1 MKKKYGT
8 SLIIG
13 NGFDLNLGMV
23 TDYRSFFKKLKADG
37 FFTKHTNNPLLQFI
51 NAKGEKEKWYD
62 FEGIIQEYAT
72 RGEQAVNLKMI
83 DKLLPIID
91 KALELDEESFEEIKG
106 YKHLC
111 GIVLEF
117 DSVIEYT
124 SKNNYLDFAADY
136 DIREKCVYI
145 KKALSQYSEEQRD
158 LVKEAMRLL
167 KDELVAFL
175 KSAKINNEENSL
187 AFMIF
192 FSIMGI
198 YDAGYKGLTMKLSD
212 YSKKYQ
218 GSFPDFKIVS
228 FNYTDTIS
236 NLVKFLQR
244 IKFDS
249 RIDLETDDLKENFY
263 RIHGALDSEV
273 IFGIDSECDI
283 PNAFISLRKSNH
295 ISINAKQ
302 RFSDIIENSK
312 RIIIFGHSIYG
323 IDYEYYADFLEKNKD
338 TEVVVIYHNEDG
350 KKEFE
355 NEMENRGVMR
365 SINYEYIVISDHFFE
380 FCKNIAE
387 EQQLFLKRKS
397 KGRTDLYILTS
408 FIFIRYYHF
417 NPIFLNLFE
426 QNGIE
431 MLMLPDNINRAV

>member
-72 RGEQAVNLKMI
+72 RSEQAVYLKMI
-83 DKLLPIID
+83 DKLLPLID
-91 KALELDEESFEEIKG
+91 KALDIDEESFKEIKG

-111 GIVLEF
+111 GIVPEF

-124 SKNNYLDFAADY
+124 IKNNYLDFVADN

-145 KKALSQYSEEQRD
+145 KKALSQYNEEQRD

-167 KDELVAFL
+167 KDELVVFL
-175 KSAKINNEENSL
+175 KSAKINDEEKSV

-198 YDAGYKGLTMKLSD
+198 YAAGYKGLTMKLSD
-212 YSKKYQ
+212 YSKKCQ
-218 GSFPDFKIVS
+218 GIFPDFKIVS

-236 NLVKFLQR
+236 NLVVYLQC

-249 RIDLETDDLKENFY
+249 RIDLETNDLKENFY
-263 RIHGALDSEV
+263 RIHGALGSEV

-312 RIIIFGHSIYG
+312 RIIIFGHSIYD
-323 IDYEYYADFLEKNKD
+323 IDYEYYADFLKKNKD
-338 TEVVVIYHNEDG
+338 TEVVVLYHNEKG

-355 NEMENRGVMR
+355 NELENKGVTR
-365 SINYEYIVISDHFFE
+365 KINYEYIVVSDHFLE

-387 EQQLFLKRKS
+387 EQQLF
-397 KGRTDLYILTS
+397 
-408 FIFIRYYHF
+408 
-417 NPIFLNLFE
+417 FE
-426 QNGIE
+426 KE
-431 MLMLPDNINRAV
+431 K

>member
-8 SLIIG
+8 TLIIG

-23 TDYRSFFKKLKADG
+23 TDYGSFFKKLSADG

-51 NAKGEKEKWYD
+51 KAKGEKEKWYD

-72 RGEQAVNLKMI
+72 RSEQAVNLKMI

-91 KALELDEESFEEIKG
+91 KALELDEESFKKIKG

-244 IKFDS
+244 VKFDS

-387 EQQLFLKRKS
+387 EQQLF
-397 KGRTDLYILTS
+397 
-408 FIFIRYYHF
+408 
-417 NPIFLNLFE
+417 FE
-426 QNGIE
+426 KE
-431 MLMLPDNINRAV
+431 K

>member
-23 TDYRSFFKKLKADG
+23 TDYGSFFKKLSADG

-51 NAKGEKEKWYD
+51 KAKGEKEKWYD

-72 RGEQAVNLKMI
+72 RSEQAVNLKMI

-323 IDYEYYADFLEKNKD
+323 IDYEYYADFLEKNKE

-380 FCKNIAE
+380 FCKNIVE
-387 EQQLFLKRKS
+387 EQQLF
-397 KGRTDLYILTS
+397 
-408 FIFIRYYHF
+408 
-417 NPIFLNLFE
+417 FE
-426 QNGIE
+426 KE
-431 MLMLPDNINRAV
+431 K

>member
-13 NGFDLNLGMV
+13 NGFDLNLGIV

-72 RGEQAVNLKMI
+72 RSEQAVNLKMI

-91 KALELDEESFEEIKG
+91 KALDIDEESFRIIKG

-111 GIVLEF
+111 GIVSEF
-117 DSVIEYT
+117 DSVIKYT
-124 SKNNYLDFAADY
+124 SKNNYLDFAADK

-175 KSAKINNEENSL
+175 KSAKINDEEKSV
-187 AFMIF
+187 ASMIF

-198 YDAGYKGLTMKLSD
+198 YAAGYKGLTMKLSD

-387 EQQLFLKRKS
+387 EQQLF
-397 KGRTDLYILTS
+397 
-408 FIFIRYYHF
+408 
-417 NPIFLNLFE
+417 FE
-426 QNGIE
+426 KE
-431 MLMLPDNINRAV
+431 K

>member
-23 TDYRSFFKKLKADG
+23 TDYRSFFNKLNSDDFFAKHAD
-37 FFTKHTNNPLLQFI
+37 NPLLQFI
-51 NAKGEKEKWYD
+51 KAKGEKENWYD

-72 RGEQAVNLKMI
+72 RGEQAKYLKMI
-83 DKLLPIID
+83 QELLPRINGALGVEED
-91 KALELDEESFEEIKG
+91 SFKAIKIYRPLSAIAPELD
-106 YKHLC
+106 
-111 GIVLEF
+111 GIVQYTLSNTYIEF
-117 DSVIEYT
+117 ANDKDIEQ
-124 SKNNYLDFAADY
+124 
-136 DIREKCVYI
+136 KCVYV
-145 KKALSQYSEEQRD
+145 KKVLSQYSEEQRR
-158 LVKEAMRLL
+158 LVTEAIRLL
-167 KDELVAFL
+167 KDELVVFL
-175 KSAKINNEENSL
+175 KSAKINDKEKSV

-198 YDAGYKGLTMKLSD
+198 YAAGYKGLTMKLSD
-212 YSKKYQ
+212 YSKKCQ
-218 GSFPDFKIVS
+218 GIFPDFKIVS

-338 TEVVVIYHNEDG
+338 TEVVVLYHNEDG

-355 NEMENRGVMR
+355 NEMENRGVTR
-365 SINYEYIVISDHFFE
+365 KINYEYIVISNHFFE
-380 FCKNIAE
+380 FCENIAKD
-387 EQQLFLKRKS
+387 QRLFLRRNVKR
-397 KGRTDLYILTS
+397 RADRMIL
-408 FIFIRYYHF
+408 R
-417 NPIFLNLFE
+417 
-426 QNGIE
+426 
-431 MLMLPDNINRAV
+431 

>member
-23 TDYRSFFKKLKADG
+23 TDYGSFFKKLSADG

-51 NAKGEKEKWYD
+51 KAKGEKEKWYD

-72 RGEQAVNLKMI
+72 RSEQAVNLKMI

-91 KALELDEESFEEIKG
+91 KALELDEESFKEIKD

-158 LVKEAMRLL
+158 LVKEAKRLL

-249 RIDLETDDLKENFY
+249 RIDIETDDLKENFY

-387 EQQLFLKRKS
+387 EQQLF
-397 KGRTDLYILTS
+397 
-408 FIFIRYYHF
+408 
-417 NPIFLNLFE
+417 FE
-426 QNGIE
+426 KE
-431 MLMLPDNINRAV
+431 K

>member
-23 TDYRSFFKKLKADG
+23 TDYRSFFKKLKADR

-83 DKLLPIID
+83 DKLLPIIG
-91 KALELDEESFEEIKG
+91 KALDLDEESFKEIKG

-111 GIVLEF
+111 GIVPEF
-117 DSVIEYT
+117 DRVIEYT
-124 SKNNYLDFAADY
+124 TKNNYLDFFADN
-136 DIREKCVYI
+136 DIREKCEYI
-145 KKALSQYSEEQRD
+145 KKALSQYSEEQRFW
-158 LVKEAMRLL
+158 VKEAMRLL

-212 YSKKYQ
+212 YSKKYL

-387 EQQLFLKRKS
+387 EQQLF
-397 KGRTDLYILTS
+397 
-408 FIFIRYYHF
+408 
-417 NPIFLNLFE
+417 FE
-426 QNGIE
+426 KE
-431 MLMLPDNINRAV
+431 K